1 MLESLIQQTHRRN
14 AKTVSMRGIRKATLS
29 HESNA
34 PTTWPTPMCPLLLL
48 KTSVLAQTHTA
59 HSRMKKFEA
68 KMAEK
73 HVSLQPSSG
82 LKKFA

>member
-1 MLESLIQQTHRRN
+1 MQRQFQCEES
-14 AKTVSMRGIRKATLS
+14 AKLS

-48 KTSVLAQTHTA
+48 KMSVLTQAHTA

-68 KMAEK
+68 EIVKK
-73 HVSLQPSSG
+73 HVSLLPSNG
-82 LKKFA
+82 LKKIA